1 MKGNRA
7 ERVAD
12 VMQRELAQ
20 ILLEEMNDPRAA
32 LATVSAVSLSA
43 DLRFARLKVSV
54 LGSEAERQECLA
66 TLRRAT
72 GFVRT
77 QLAHRLSLR
86 VVPEL
91 RFELD
96 RGAEHSQRINELLA
110 GLPELATPPAAD
122 GPSETEDGDEG

>member
-12 VMQRELAQ
+12 LIQRELAQ
-20 ILLEEMNDPRAA
+20 ILLEEMKDPRAA
-32 LATVSAVSLSA
+32 LATVSGVSLSG

-54 LGSEAERQECLA
+54 LGTEAERQECLA
-66 TLRRAT
+66 VLRRAT
-72 GFVRT
+72 GFVRS
-77 QLAHRLSLR
+77 QLAQRLDLR
-86 VVPEL
+86 AVPEL

-110 GLPELATPPAAD
+110 DLPELATPPPAE
-122 GPSETEDGDEG
+122 GPREKEDGDER